1 MHSPRKYSFQL
12 LNARS
17 VRNKVDLIT
26 QLIIDSNC
34 SISAITET
42 WLTNDDSALAS
53 QMTPDGFK
61 LLLANMSTSHRGGG
75 LALLFSSELKLIS
88 SSTPCFSS
96 CEILICNIQFPSLF
110 TIVIVLIIYIYRQ
123 PSSSLRS
130 FLTDLSSIL
139 ESITSV
145 NTVILGD
152 FNIQINNDNYASL
165 SMNELIFEY
174 SLTQQISF
182 PTNTNGNTID
192 LVLSLADSNLI
203 SYPTQSYLISDHFAI
218 LFDLNLPVS
227 QINRPSRSF
236 RKISSIDKPIFV
248 NSVFHQ
254 LNNSIS
260 YDLSTLFDSFN
271 LALSH
276 SPDIFAPSITL
287 INRTYSKSPWFN
299 TELIKLRQLLRRLQ
313 RKYASSRLDSDIIA
327 FKSCRSLYKNKL
339 LSTKSSYF
347 TDMLSSYGISSK
359 QAYTLSFTL
368 VGKTQTKHLPD
379 KPDSVICSLFVNF
392 F

>member
-12 LNARS
+12 LNARL

-26 QLIIDSNC
+26 QTIIDSNY
-34 SISAITET
+34 SISAITKT
-42 WLTNDDSALAS
+42 WLTNDDYAIAS
-53 QMTPDGFK
+53 QLTPDGFK
-61 LLLANMSTSHRGGG
+61 LLLANRSTSHRGGG

-88 SSTPCFSS
+88 LTPCFSS

-110 TIVIVLIIYIYRQ
+110 TIVIIIIYRP

-130 FLTDLSSIL
+130 FLTDLSFIL

-165 SMNELIFEY
+165 SLNELIFE
-174 SLTQQISF
+174 LHF

-192 LVLSLADSNLI
+192 LVVSLADSNLI
-203 SYPTQSYLISDHFAI
+203 SYPTQSSLISYHFAI
-218 LFDLNLPVS
+218 LFYLNLPVS

-236 RKISSIDKPIFV
+236 RKISSIDKLMFV

-260 YDLSTLFDSFN
+260 SDFSILVDSFN
-271 LALSH
+271 LVLSPSFIGFITEIIHRSLISSIVPH
-276 SPDIFAPSITL
+276 SM
-287 INRTYSKSPWFN
+287 TYS
-299 TELIKLRQLLRRLQ
+299 
-313 RKYASSRLDSDIIA
+313 YIIP
-327 FKSCRSLYKNKL
+327 
-339 LSTKSSYF
+339 
-347 TDMLSSYGISSK
+347 I
-359 QAYTLSFTL
+359 
-368 VGKTQTKHLPD
+368 
-379 KPDSVICSLFVNF
+379 
-392 F
+392 